1 MINPAP
7 RPSAARDFDTEDIF
21 DRKRFCQ
28 DVEMVH
34 ALVHTIQR
42 NLNIAFLA
50 TFYILHPATD
60 LSNLSRS
67 PHPHIPDDGAQ
78 I

>member
-1 MINPAP
+1 
-7 RPSAARDFDTEDIF
+7 
-21 DRKRFCQ
+21 
-28 DVEMVH
+28 MVH

-67 PHPHIPDDGAQ
+67 PHPPYPRRWSSDMRSTLELEMKVREDFTIT
-78 I
+78 